1 MQHQWTLSQSG
12 VVLSL
17 TAVRHQKSIDGVVIS
32 KSPLGAA
39 QDCVCVCFFLLDC
52 VQGRPTAAAQ
62 MGYYLYKSARALF
75 LSCWLCLVQRHR
87 RVSFLVTFRGQKK
100 KKNLAIL
107 FFCHPSP
114 WRCPFAFQVWLEGRT
129 KIHKFFFFWV
139 RSRFIYLQND
149 PPPPGRLILCARI
162 AQKFVFPPFG
172 SGVLF

>member
-1 MQHQWTLSQSG
+1 M
-12 VVLSL
+12 LSL

-39 QDCVCVCFFLLDC
+39 QGCVCVCFFLLDC
-52 VQGRPTAAAQ
+52 VQGRPTVAAQ

-87 RVSFLVTFRGQKK
+87 RVSFLLTFRGQK

-149 PPPPGRLILCARI
+149 SPPGASYSVQESHKSLFSLLSGAAPCSESTGRR
-162 AQKFVFPPFG
+162 G
-172 SGVLF
+172 SVSESA